1 MTAILLQKDCQAP
14 EVPGTTFGGLFY
26 DDQLKQFC
34 QIDSNGNITCLGQSP
49 YYQNPVLDLVNL
61 VDPILSGPAAG
72 DRYIVEDIS
81 TPDVSW
87 GILPSGL
94 ENGDIIQ
101 RNPDNTAWIIAL
113 NASETGPGVLTYAE
127 SREDIQYYTGLM
139 WCQINPNKRLEKT
152 VTTGTQ
158 ETIDQLEV
166 IDFTATQWNITVS
179 YLDGSRRIFQSVF
192 ATHEDGTTP
201 SHNITSIVG
210 SQRTFFDYEIDV
222 TISSGSLNLIIVNNS
237 LVNDY
242 KIQVKRIPVENF

>member
-1 MTAILLQKDCQAP
+1 
-14 EVPGTTFGGLFY
+14 
-26 DDQLKQFC
+26 
-34 QIDSNGNITCLGQSP
+34 
-49 YYQNPVLDLVNL
+49 
-61 VDPILSGPAAG
+61 
-72 DRYIVEDIS
+72 
-81 TPDVSW
+81 
-87 GILPSGL
+87 
-94 ENGDIIQ
+94 
-101 RNPDNTAWIIAL
+101 
-113 NASETGPGVLTYAE
+113 
-127 SREDIQYYTGLM
+127 M